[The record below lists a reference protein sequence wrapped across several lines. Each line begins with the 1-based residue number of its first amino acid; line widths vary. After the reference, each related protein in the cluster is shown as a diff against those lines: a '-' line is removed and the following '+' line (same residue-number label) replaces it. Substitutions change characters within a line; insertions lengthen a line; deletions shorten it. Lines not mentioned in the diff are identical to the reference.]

1 MHYFFI
7 IPFLFFIIL
16 CIYLELR
23 VRKVYQNFIDVRTG
37 KPVPVAGSF
46 FKSTISLL
54 RARFDTVFA
63 ETMKKKG
70 LEYGPV
76 YGSYLI
82 GPSICFCDPEDVK
95 TVLKRIDDFPK
106 DDSVFKNNF
115 KHAKEILG
123 DHGLGL
129 VNNPEWHDQ
138 RSLLNKAFITNSVFF
153 QPMCKKVNTCLDKWE
168 NQQQQKV
175 SIGSDLQKLTLDV
188 LASCIFGL
196 DFDTLNGKFSEP
208 LEAYNHAVEAAF
220 NPIRFLFSWVNTLP
234 IKANEDMVT
243 NLHIFDKYCWQ
254 IMDDTKKK
262 MDGKKNQTEENNNE
276 RKVVSLVELM
286 YESNLPEQTIKDNTA
301 AFFLAGHE
309 TTATSLGWLIS
320 ILVSNPDVQQKA
332 RQEILEKIPGEV
344 TFESLKE
351 LNYIDGLIKEG
362 LRFFPPVPVMNG
374 RIAARDS
381 LIGNVHIP
389 AGTPIELNIIAM
401 SNDPNIWGD
410 PEVIR
415 PERWYS
421 ENITK
426 EQRNAWMPFSNGP
439 RICIGMSMSL
449 LEQKIFLVYFLKRF
463 QQVKLAPSGKVTGN
477 IGGFTLNYGPDMDKL
492 ILDLEKTNY
501 GDVMEGKIE

>member
-1 MHYFFI
+1 
-7 IPFLFFIIL
+7 
-16 CIYLELR
+16 LELR
-23 VRKVYQNFIDVRTG
+23 ARKAYQQFIDVRTG
-37 KPVPVAGSF
+37 KPVPVAGGY
-46 FKSTISLL
+46 FKSILSLV
-54 RARFDTVFA
+54 RARIDTVFA
-63 ETMKKKG
+63 ETMKKRG

-76 YGSYLI
+76 YGSYLF

-106 DDSVFKNNF
+106 DNSSVKNNF

-123 DHGLGL
+123 DHAIGF

-138 RSLLNKAFITNSVFF
+138 RSLLNKAFVSNSVFF

-208 LEAYNHAVEAAF
+208 LEAYNHSVEAAF
-220 NPIRFLFSWVNTLP
+220 NPIRFLFSWVNKLP

-243 NLHIFDKYCWQ
+243 NLQTFDKYCWQ

-262 MDGKKNQTEENNNE
+262 MEEKKNQTESEVNNNE
-276 RKVVSLVELM
+276 RKAVSLVELM
-286 YESNLPEQTIKDNTA
+286 YENNLPEQTIKDNIAT
-301 AFFLAGHE
+301 FFLAGHE
-309 TTATSLGWLIS
+309 TTATSLGWLVA
-320 ILVSNPDVQQKA
+320 ILVSHPDVQQKA

-362 LRFFPPVPVMNG
+362 LRYFPPVPVMNG
-374 RIAARDS
+374 RKAVRDS

-389 AGTPIELNIIAM
+389 AGTPIELNLIAM
-401 SNDPNIWGD
+401 ASDPQVWGD

-415 PERWYS
+415 PERWFS
-421 ENITK
+421 DNITK
-426 EQRNAWMPFSNGP
+426 EQRNAWMPFSGGP
-439 RICIGMSMSL
+439 RICIGMNMSL

-463 QQVKLAPSGKVTGN
+463 QQVKLAPSGKVQPK
-477 IGGFTLNYGPDMDKL
+477 IGGLSITYAPDIDN
-492 ILDLEKTNY
+492 ILLELVK
-501 GDVMEGKIE
+501 